1 MAATRRA
8 ATTAAIL
15 QERRCTMLDFVNR
28 LYARL
33 TVRAEEEG
41 QGMVEYGL
49 IIALVAI
56 VVIAALVILGPK
68 IAEIFNKA
76 SASL

>member
-1 MAATRRA
+1 
-8 ATTAAIL
+8 
-15 QERRCTMLDFVNR
+15 MLDLSESAYVR
-28 LYARL
+28 LGGPRGR
-33 TVRAEEEG
+33 TG